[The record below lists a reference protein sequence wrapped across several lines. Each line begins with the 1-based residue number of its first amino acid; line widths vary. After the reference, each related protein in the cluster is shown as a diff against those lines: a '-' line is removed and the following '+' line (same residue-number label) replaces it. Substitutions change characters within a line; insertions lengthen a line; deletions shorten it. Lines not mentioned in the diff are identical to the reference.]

1 MKNIE
6 LSQNIQDIT
15 EEDQE
20 KKWKKTLYVIIIGQI
35 FSLMSFGFGVP
46 FIPYYIATMGDFP
59 KETIDYY
66 TGLSSFLLSLGMLAM
81 APVWGMLA
89 DKYGK
94 KSMLQRS
101 MTFGCITMAL
111 LSFAQ
116 TPTQVMLL
124 RFSQGLFTGTIAAS
138 SCYIG
143 TYAPKSRMSYS
154 LGLLASANAI
164 GFAIG
169 PAIGGLVAD
178 LTDYKISFLIGASIM
193 SIALFTITFFLK
205 EPKIQINKEK
215 KEEYIEHK
223 HQKNCKQNT
232 CECKHHLLFFT
243 KNQVYDGISKIDYL
257 FMSMLGMIKFLI
269 TFFMPYLPLY
279 IMSLSRNL
287 DHISSKIGII
297 NLLLGISTALAGV
310 TLVKFADRKNKN
322 ILTRNILLFTM
333 LISIMMYLSHTIVS
347 FIILYIVFQY
357 LMSSIE
363 PITVSNNATST
374 QMHNKG
380 VFFGMQSMIQS
391 IGSMISPVAATFL
404 AIHFGY
410 KSIILAMPLC
420 IIFLLFT
427 NEWIIGLMYPNNKN
441 KLIHILKH

>member
-1 MKNIE
+1 ME
-6 LSQNIQDIT
+6 LSRNIQDFV
-15 EEDQE
+15 EEEQA

-59 KETIDYY
+59 KETVDYY

-101 MTFGCITMAL
+101 MAFGCITMAL

-116 TPTQVMLL
+116 TPAQVMLL

-143 TYAPKSRMSYS
+143 TYAPKSKMSYS

-193 SIALFTITFFLK
+193 SISLFTITFFLK
-205 EPKIQINKEK
+205 EPKSQMIPNQKQDRQIAPNQ
-215 KEEYIEHK
+215 ICR
-223 HQKNCKQNT
+223 QKT
-232 CECKHHLLFFT
+232 CECKHHMLFFT
-243 KNQVYDGISKIDYL
+243 KNHVYDGISKIDYL

-279 IMSLSRNL
+279 IMSLSANT
-287 DHISSKIGII
+287 DHISFKIGII

-310 TLVKFADRKNKN
+310 TLVKFADYKDKN
-322 ILTRNILLFTM
+322 ILTRNILIFTLLVSVLM
-333 LISIMMYLSHTIVS
+333 YISYTILS

-363 PITVSNNATST
+363 PITVSNNATNT
-374 QMHNKG
+374 QMYNKG
-380 VFFGMQSMIQS
+380 AFFGMQSMVQS
-391 IGSMISPVAATFL
+391 IGAMISPVVATFL
-404 AIHFGY
+404 AIRFGY
-410 KSIILAMPLC
+410 RSIILAMPLC
-420 IIFLLFT
+420 LFLLLIA
-427 NEWIIGLMYPNNKN
+427 NQRIIKLMYPNNKN
-441 KLIHILKH
+441 KLIHILRH